1 MSTAAPAPTANLDT
15 ALAQLRA
22 LVRADPSRAEQQAA
36 AILAVHPSHGET
48 LRLLARA
55 HSAQRRT
62 DAAIAAL
69 LRATRAEPDN
79 PEGWRALGDQFV
91 LKGDGAG
98 ADAAYARQIKTSVN
112 DPALRHAAVALVD
125 NQLAVVERILKP
137 HLKAHPT
144 DVAAIRMLA
153 ELAGR
158 LGRYG
163 DAEKLLVRAV
173 ELAPGFD
180 QARFNLATVLYRQN
194 RTLEAIEQLDIL
206 LDEDPD
212 NPAWRNLKGAAL
224 GRIGDYGEAIAHFEA
239 VLKARPGEPK
249 LWMSYGH
256 ALKTIGRQEDGV
268 AAYRR
273 SIALAPGFG
282 EAWWSL
288 ANMKTVRF
296 DATDLA
302 TMEGALTQAGLAADD
317 RLHLHFAL
325 GKAHEDRDAAEA
337 AFRHY
342 DAGNRLRREQL
353 DYDPDETSR
362 HVDRS
367 VALFTPAFFAA
378 HGGRG
383 DPARDPIFIL
393 GMPRAGSTLIEQI
406 LASHSQVEGTQEL
419 PDIAMLAR
427 RLGERKL
434 SSQDSLYPERLG
446 DLDAPALAALG
457 AEFLERTRVH
467 RKTGRPLFIDKM
479 PNNWAH
485 VGLIHLILP
494 NATIIDARRHP
505 LGCCFSNFKQHFA
518 RGQAFSYGLDDMGRY
533 YADYVRLMDHI
544 DAVLP
549 GRVHRIFYERMIDDT
564 ESEIRRLLDHLGLPF
579 EPACLD
585 FHRNDRA
592 VRTASSEQVRQPIF
606 RSGMDQWRQFDPWLQ
621 PLKDALG
628 PVLATYPHG

>member
-1 MSTAAPAPTANLDT
+1 MSMAAPAPTTSLDT
-15 ALAQLRA
+15 ALGQLRH
-22 LVRADPSRAEQQAA
+22 LIRADPALAEQQAA
-36 AILAVHPSHGET
+36 AILAVHPAHAET

-55 HSAQRRT
+55 YSAQRRT
-62 DAAIAAL
+62 DAAIATL
-69 LRATRAEPDN
+69 LRATRADPENPD
-79 PEGWRALGDQFV
+79 GWRALGDQYV
-91 LKGDGAG
+91 LNGDGAG
-98 ADAAYARQIKTSVN
+98 ADAAYARQIRTSVN
-112 DPALRHAAVALVD
+112 NPALREAAVALVD

-163 DAEKLLVRAV
+163 DAEKLLARAV
-173 ELAPGFD
+173 ELAPGFSE
-180 QARFNLATVLYRQN
+180 ARFNLATVLYRQN
-194 RTLEAIEQLDIL
+194 RAIEAIEQLDIL

-224 GRIGDYGEAIAHFEA
+224 GRIGDYGEAIAHFEG

-256 ALKTIGRQEDGV
+256 ALKTIGRQDEGI

-273 SIALAPGFG
+273 TIALAPALG

-296 DATDLA
+296 GASDLA
-302 TMEGALTQAGLAADD
+302 AMEGALARAGLAPDD

-325 GKAHEDRDAAEA
+325 GKAREDAGDAAA

-342 DAGNRLRREQL
+342 DEANRLRHAQL
-353 DYDPDETSR
+353 DYDPAETSR

-367 VALFTPAFFAA
+367 IALFTPDFFARQ
-378 HGGRG
+378 GGGG

-393 GMPRAGSTLIEQI
+393 GMPRAGSTLVEQI
-406 LASHSQVEGTQEL
+406 LASHSAVEGTQEL

-434 SSQDSLYPERLG
+434 TSQDSLYPERLSE
-446 DLDAPALAALG
+446 LDHDALLMLG

-533 YADYVRLMDHI
+533 YADYVRLMAHI
-544 DAVLP
+544 DQVLP
-549 GRVHRIFYERMIDDT
+549 GRVHRIFYERMVDDT
-564 ESEIRRLLDHLGLPF
+564 ESEIRRLLDHLGLAF

-585 FHRNDRA
+585 FHRNERA

-606 RSGMDQWRQFDPWLQ
+606 RSGMDQWRQFEPWLQ

-628 PVLATYPHG
+628 PVLTDYPFA